1 MAQQDHSYDSLEIN
15 EDRES
20 MPQPWLVKQIQS
32 AVKVIAARDS

>member
-1 MAQQDHSYDSLEIN
+1 
-15 EDRES
+15 